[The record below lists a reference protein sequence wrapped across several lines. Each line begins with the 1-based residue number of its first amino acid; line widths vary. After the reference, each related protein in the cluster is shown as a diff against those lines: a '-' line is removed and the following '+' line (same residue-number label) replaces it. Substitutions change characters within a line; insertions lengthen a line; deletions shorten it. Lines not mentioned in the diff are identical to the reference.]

1 MKTCVIY
8 VDGASRGNPGA
19 AGIGIS
25 LQDPAGAELAT
36 VSRPLGRTTN
46 NRAEYT
52 ALVEALKLAKEQQFE
67 GVEIRADSQ
76 LMVRQMT
83 GQYQIRDQFLKGLWE
98 EAQRLSKQFSSFVIA
113 HIPRDENDRA
123 DELANQALDQPA

>member
-8 VDGASRGNPGA
+8 VDGASRGNPGT

-25 LQDPAGAELAT
+25 LQDPSGAELAT
-36 VSRPLGRTTN
+36 VSRHLGLTTN

-52 ALVEALKLAKEQQFE
+52 ALVEALRLAKEKQFE

-83 GQYQIRDQFLKGLWE
+83 GQYQIRDQILKGFWD
-98 EAQRLSKQFSSFVIA
+98 EAQKLSKEFSSFAIN

-123 DELANQALDQPA
+123 DELANQALDLPA

>member
-1 MKTCVIY
+1 MKSCVIY
-8 VDGASRGNPGA
+8 VDGASRGNPGS

-25 LQDPAGAELAT
+25 LQDPSGSELAT

-52 ALVEALKLAKEQQFE
+52 ALVEALKLAQEKEFE
-67 GVEIRADSQ
+67 AVEIRADSQ

-83 GQYQIRDQFLKGLWE
+83 GQYKIRDEILKGFWT
-98 EAQRLSKQFSSFVIA
+98 EAQALSKGFSSFVIE
-113 HIPRDENDRA
+113 HIPRDENGRA
-123 DELANQALDQPA
+123 DELANQALDQPS

>member
-8 VDGASRGNPGA
+8 VDGASRGNPGI

-25 LQDPAGAELAT
+25 VQDPEGKELAT

-52 ALVEALKLAKEQQFE
+52 ALVEALKLAKERQFE

-83 GQYQIRDQFLKGLWE
+83 GQYQIRDQVLRGFWE
-98 EAQRLSKQFSSFVIA
+98 EAQRLSKEFSAFAITHIA
-113 HIPRDENDRA
+113 RDENDRA
-123 DELANQALDQPA
+123 DELANQALDQPS

>member
-25 LQDPAGAELAT
+25 LQDPSGAELAT

-52 ALVEALKLAKEQQFE
+52 AMVEALKLAKERQFD

-83 GQYQIRDQFLKGLWE
+83 GQYQIRDPFLKTLWE
-98 EAQRLSKQFSSFVIA
+98 EAQRLSKEFASFVIS

-123 DELANQALDQPA
+123 DELANEALDRPA

>member
-8 VDGASRGNPGA
+8 VDGASRGNPGI

-25 LQDPAGAELAT
+25 VQDPEGKELAT

-52 ALVEALKLAKEQQFE
+52 ALVEALKIAKERQFE

-83 GQYQIRDQFLKGLWE
+83 GQYQIRDQVLKGFWE
-98 EAQRLSKQFSSFVIA
+98 EAQKLSKEFASFAITHIA
-113 HIPRDENDRA
+113 RDENDRA
-123 DELANQALDQPA
+123 DELANAALDQPA

>member
-8 VDGASRGNPGA
+8 VDGASRGNPGS
-19 AGIGIS
+19 AGIGVS
-25 LQDPAGAELAT
+25 LQDPQGAELAT
-36 VSRPLGRTTN
+36 ISRPLGRTTN

-52 ALVEALKLAKEQQFE
+52 ALVEALKLAKEKGFE
-67 GVEIRADSQ
+67 GVEIRGDSQ

-83 GQYQIRDQFLKGLWE
+83 GQYQIRDQFLKTLWT
-98 EAQRLSKQFSSFVIA
+98 EAQALSKGFSSFVIN

-123 DELANQALDQPA
+123 DELANQALDQPV

>member
-19 AGIGIS
+19 AGIGVS
-25 LQDPAGAELAT
+25 LQDPTGAELET
-36 VSRPLGRTTN
+36 ISRPLGRTTN

-52 ALVEALKLAKEQQFE
+52 ALVEALKLAKSKEFE

-76 LMVRQMT
+76 LMVRQMI
-83 GQYQIRDQFLKGLWE
+83 GQYQIRDTFLKGLWE
-98 EAQRLSKQFSSFVIA
+98 QAQELSKQFQTFTIN